1 MKAGER
7 SHVLL
12 SLPDIARLAAVQRP
26 VVSMWRSRS
35 AGTDDPFPDPVTTV
49 RSSPRFDARQVVAW
63 LLATGRGNN
72 PEVAEDAA
80 VFGRP
85 AELREDD
92 AEALGVGLS
101 AVLCLRSLAS
111 EALSGRAAAEL
122 MALARR
128 VDPHDELIVR
138 ELREVTDRLP
148 ALAAWAD
155 SASDAA
161 YGVES
166 AFDRLTRRRDRAGS
180 VPTTLDAPLHR
191 LVAEA
196 AAALAADAG
205 PDRPIYID
213 DTPGGS
219 ELLLS
224 VLGAH
229 GDGGLAELDTG
240 ASVVLADVTGTREA
254 RRRLIVHGIHPTV
267 GVPDHRGRREPLV
280 RLLQLTGGGDVGD
293 VLTAVDEVQL
303 QMDDGQRAVVIAPAS
318 VLCDRLPDRELDAQR
333 DHLVRLG
340 RVRAVVR
347 LPERLVTAH
356 PRQRLGLW
364 VLGPAHSDVPLDLR
378 WTAVADLSDATLS
391 DEAVSDLVSDLVA
404 AMGDLASVR
413 AHAFRFARLRQTST
427 LLIGR
432 RALVGPGVSATVV
445 NRTPAAQRVVAVQQA
460 RQLLMAHGQADPL
473 RGVDVAVGHGELADT
488 AAAIGA
494 LIQRGLLR
502 VVPGSRIDVHSLP
515 PGTVPVITVQDL
527 HQAGPAANHRVEV
540 LALESAYPS
549 ARRTRPGD
557 VVFCTSPR
565 PRAVVDAEGG
575 SVVAYP
581 ARVLR
586 VVNPSESGLVPEV
599 LVTDINLLPDS
610 ARAWRAWRVRAVPP
624 EQVAVVSAALACLR
638 HEETR
643 ARQRAERI
651 ESLTR
656 MLADGVA
663 ARAFTL
669 AAGDADQGLTD
680 LMTSDVNE
688 PQRRS

>member
-1 MKAGER
+1 MTAGER
-7 SHVLL
+7 SHILL

-49 RSSPRFDARQVVAW
+49 SSSPRFDARQVVAW

-101 AVLCLRSLAS
+101 AMLCLRSLAS
-111 EALSGRAAAEL
+111 EALSGQEATEL

-128 VDPHDELIVR
+128 VDPEDELIVS

-161 YGVES
+161 YSVER

-180 VPTTLDAPLHR
+180 VPTTLEAPIHR

-196 AAALAADAG
+196 ATALAADAG
-205 PDRPIYID
+205 PDRSMYVD

-224 VLGAH
+224 VLGAREN
-229 GDGGLAELDTG
+229 GGLVELDTS
-240 ASVVLADVTGTREA
+240 ASVVLTDGSASTREA
-254 RRRLIVHGIHPTV
+254 RRRLVVHGIHPSV

-280 RLLQLTGGGDVGD
+280 RLLQLTGGGDVGEL
-293 VLTAVDEVQL
+293 LTAVDEVQL
-303 QMDDGQRAVVIAPAS
+303 QMDDGQRAIVIAPAS

-378 WTAVADLSDATLS
+378 WTAVADLSDASLS
-391 DEAVSDLVSDLVA
+391 DEAIGDLVSDLVA

-427 LLIGR
+427 LLVGR
-432 RALVGPGVSATVV
+432 RALVGPGVGATVV

-460 RQLLMAHGQADPL
+460 RELLMAHGQPDPL
-473 RGVDVAVGHGELADT
+473 HGVDVAVAHGELADSAT
-488 AAAIGA
+488 AIGA
-494 LIQRGLLR
+494 LMQRGLLR
-502 VVPGSRIDVHSLP
+502 AVPGSRVDVHSLL
-515 PGTVPVITVQDL
+515 PGTVPIITVEDL
-527 HQAGPAANHRVEV
+527 QQADPAANHRVEV

-549 ARRTRPGD
+549 ARRTQPGD

-586 VVNPSESGLVPEV
+586 VANPSESGLVPEV
-599 LVTDINLLPDS
+599 LATDINLLPSS
-610 ARAWRAWRVRAVPP
+610 ARAWRAWRVRAAPP
-624 EQVAVVSAALACLR
+624 EQVAVVSAALARLR

-643 ARQRAERI
+643 ARQRAQRI
-651 ESLTR
+651 EALTR

-669 AAGDADQGLTD
+669 AADDAGQA
-680 LMTSDVNE
+680 
-688 PQRRS
+688 